1 MDFITFKKS
10 TVWNKNRLTTFKK
23 SNHYST
29 AIDSTLV
36 RKVMSKNF
44 KMTCPCCKRKVEL
57 RYMELDHIEA
67 RFNGGLD
74 INANVAYLCA
84 SCHNKKSLLEL
95 MHCEGSAEYKA
106 IQRKELKSK
115 KENEVLYSLFEFIS
129 RASKKMLREHPRY
142 SLRLI
147 LLKVATLFGLG
158 LVKIRKLL
166 KGFCNLFTLRRKEVE
181 SFENDLKNAKVQ
193 KVA

>member
-44 KMTCPCCKRKVEL
+44 KMACPCCKRKVEL
-57 RYMELDHIEA
+57 RYMELDHIVA

-95 MHCEGSAEYKA
+95 MHCESSAEYKA

-129 RASKKMLREHPRY
+129 RASKKMLQEHPRY

-147 LLKVATLFGLG
+147 LLKVVTLFGLG

-166 KGFCNLFTLRRKEVE
+166 KGFCNLFTLRKKEVE
-181 SFENDLKNAKVQ
+181 SFEKDLKNAKVQ

>member
-1 MDFITFKKS
+1 MVFD
-10 TVWNKNRLTTFKK
+10 N
-23 SNHYST
+23 
-29 AIDSTLV
+29 ALV

-129 RASKKMLREHPRY
+129 RASKKMLQEHPRY